1 MKKNPA
7 RRPAVTVAQIESA
20 VRRLNEMHGFNPE
33 AVTGRAWNIGTV
45 FSQGAYGGY
54 QLQQVMTDGGGVRSL
69 TSGYVPKRELLAKI
83 NEYLAS
89 GLPSLPEY
97 ARRERASNPA
107 RRKNPIS
114 KPVYHDT
121 YNIAS
126 HFLPSLING
135 DDTGLDDDDINAL
148 GQWVSKMPPGIAI
161 FQPEGNSFFGRD
173 AVTGLQADVVE
184 TKVYVQKIGKNP
196 ARRSAKPV
204 DEHAARE
211 LFLFAVNHEPVYRQI
226 QAINKN
232 LAKKKMTGTYDG
244 EKAIQGYKHAADSAA
259 KMYEKEFGGRGLFS
273 PATRKQVAAMMVGHF
288 NEEVTDALY
297 EMKKG
302 RVKNPASNIT
312 RPKDTI
318 VFRADARGEAK
329 DYLKAWNSPQRPVF
343 TKVKSEAL
351 LMEQGIATTIGEA
364 LIGRYKS
371 RIGIETFSKK

>member
-83 NEYLAS
+83 NEYLVS
-89 GLPSLPEY
+89 GLPPLPEY
-97 ARRERASNPA
+97 AQRERASNPA
-107 RRKNPIS
+107 PR
-114 KPVYHDT
+114 Y
-121 YNIAS
+121 
-126 HFLPSLING
+126 
-135 DDTGLDDDDINAL
+135 
-148 GQWVSKMPPGIAI
+148 
-161 FQPEGNSFFGRD
+161 
-173 AVTGLQADVVE
+173 
-184 TKVYVQKIGKNP
+184 
-196 ARRSAKPV
+196 AKPV

-211 LFLFAVNHEPVYRQI
+211 LFLFATNHEPVYRQI

-232 LAKKKMTGTYDG
+232 LAKKKMAGTYDG

-273 PATRKQVAAMMVGHF
+273 PATRKQAAAMMVGHF
-288 NEEVTDALY
+288 ND

-302 RVKNPASNIT
+302 RRKNPASNIT

-318 VFRADARGEAK
+318 VFRADARGEPK

-351 LMEQGIATTIGEA
+351 LMEQGIATTIGES